1 MQTFWTVH
9 VKFASEIKNI
19 YPGKTSPFL
28 FTFHHSLRWIL
39 RALSKF
45 WPLYEAFGRQSW
57 TYQFY
62 TAEPTHP
69 QGGDDLQILQLDVGE
84 LLVRFIPDR
93 GQQNVRAITPTGS
106 RNNTKKDLRH
116 HSAKPTFI
124 IVSLTVVNKHF
135 NITRSGFNETQR
147 RKPEGKCIRTTVL
160 SWTVLLQTPRVIW
173 TKWMSTIREDKVW
186 WNSGSLHQ
194 CL

>member
-28 FTFHHSLRWIL
+28 STFHHSLRWIL

-106 RNNTKKDLRH
+106 RNNT
-116 HSAKPTFI
+116 
-124 IVSLTVVNKHF
+124 NK
-135 NITRSGFNETQR
+135 I
-147 RKPEGKCIRTTVL
+147 
-160 SWTVLLQTPRVIW
+160 
-173 TKWMSTIREDKVW
+173 
-186 WNSGSLHQ
+186 
-194 CL
+194 